1 MVLERINPDGM
12 YKPNKNIYSQVVKS
26 TGATTVHV
34 AGTVPFDEDA
44 NVVGIDDMKIQVL
57 KILDNIRISLD
68 AAGATP
74 ADVIRINVYALDVD
88 DYISN
93 GAPEVISFFGDN
105 KPASTTVQVSRLVH
119 PDWVVEIEATAVID

>member
-1 MVLERINPDGM
+1 MDLERINPDGM

-26 TGATTVHV
+26 AGATTVHV

-44 NVVGIDDMKIQVL
+44 NVVGIDDMKIQVI

-68 AAGATP
+68 AAGAAP
-74 ADVIRINVYALDVD
+74 ADVVRINVYALDVD
-88 DYISN
+88 DYVSN

>member
-1 MVLERINPDGM
+1 MVLERINPNGM

-26 TGATTVHV
+26 AGATTVHV

-44 NVVGIDDMKIQVL
+44 NVVGIDDMKVQVL
-57 KILDNIRISLD
+57 KILDNIRISLE

-74 ADVIRINVYALDVD
+74 ADVVRINVYALDVD
-88 DYISN
+88 DYVSS

-105 KPASTTVQVSRLVH
+105 KPASTTVQVLRLVH

>member
-1 MVLERINPDGM
+1 MDLERINPDGM

-26 TGATTVHV
+26 AGATTVHV
-34 AGTVPFDEDA
+34 AGTVPFDEEA
-44 NVVGIDDMKIQVL
+44 NVVGIDDMKLQVI
-57 KILDNIRISLD
+57 KILDNIRKSLD

-74 ADVIRINVYALDVD
+74 ADVVRINVYTLDVD
-88 DYISN
+88 DYVSN

>member
-1 MVLERINPDGM
+1 MVLERINPNGM

-26 TGATTVHV
+26 AGATTVHV

-44 NVVGIDDMKIQVL
+44 NVVGIDDMKVQVL
-57 KILDNIRISLD
+57 KILDNIRISLE

-74 ADVIRINVYALDVD
+74 ADVVRINIYALDVD
-88 DYISN
+88 DYVSS
-93 GAPEVISFFGDN
+93 GAPEVISFFSDN

-119 PDWVVEIEATAVID
+119 PDWIVEIEATAVID

>member
-1 MVLERINPDGM
+1 MVLERINPNGM

-26 TGATTVHV
+26 AGATTVHV

-44 NVVGIDDMKIQVL
+44 NVVGIDDMKVQVL
-57 KILDNIRISLD
+57 KILDNIRISLE

-74 ADVIRINVYALDVD
+74 ADVVRINVYALDVD
-88 DYISN
+88 DYVSS
-93 GAPEVISFFGDN
+93 GAPEVISFFSDN

-119 PDWVVEIEATAVID
+119 PDWIVEIEATAVID

>member
-1 MVLERINPDGM
+1 MVLERINPNGM

-26 TGATTVHV
+26 AGATTVHV

-44 NVVGIDDMKIQVL
+44 NVVGIDDMKVQVL
-57 KILDNIRISLD
+57 KILDNIRISLE

-74 ADVIRINVYALDVD
+74 ADVVRINVYALDVD
-88 DYISN
+88 DYVSN

>member
-74 ADVIRINVYALDVD
+74 ADVICINVYALDVD